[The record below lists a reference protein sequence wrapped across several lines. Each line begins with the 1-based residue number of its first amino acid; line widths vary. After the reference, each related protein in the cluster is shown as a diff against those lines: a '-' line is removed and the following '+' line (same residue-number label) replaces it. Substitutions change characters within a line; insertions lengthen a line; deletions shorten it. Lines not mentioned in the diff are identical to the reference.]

1 MPTKPSTQQTSANGH
16 GVEAATAA
24 IAATTDNARAAV
36 SREFHNFVSDI
47 EDLVKATTLLT
58 GEELTLAKARLSER
72 VASARQSVEEV
83 GGAIAQQARKSAS
96 ITNDYVHEQPWK
108 AIGAGAAIGFLLG
121 VVVARRA

>member
-1 MPTKPSTQQTSANGH
+1 MQTKPVTQQPANGQ
-16 GVEAATAA
+16 GAEAVTAA

-36 SREFHNFVSDI
+36 VREFHNFVADI
-47 EDLVKATTLLT
+47 EDLVRATTLLT
-58 GEELTLAKARLSER
+58 GEELTRAKAKLAER